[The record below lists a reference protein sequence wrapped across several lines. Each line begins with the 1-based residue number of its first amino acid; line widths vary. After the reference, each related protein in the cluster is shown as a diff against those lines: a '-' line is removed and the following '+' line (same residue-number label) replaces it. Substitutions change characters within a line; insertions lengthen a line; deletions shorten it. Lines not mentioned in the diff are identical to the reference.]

1 MKRFYFTCLFI
12 TIGFSSIAQDSSS
25 VLFIGNSYT
34 YVNDLPSV
42 FSQLTN
48 SLGDIATVDS
58 RTQGGATFQVHA
70 NNASTYSKLQ
80 EKPWDYVILQ
90 GQSQEPSFPDSQVNS
105 ESLPYAMQI
114 ADSIYSYKFCTE
126 MMMFMTWGYENG
138 DSQWGPI
145 STYEGMQSRL
155 RNAYI
160 RIGDSCEA
168 SVAPVGM
175 AWKYTRENHPTID
188 LYSSDGSHPSYAGT
202 YLAACTFYA
211 SIYRKTPVG
220 APFIGS
226 LDATT
231 AGYLQEAAYL
241 AALAPDSM
249 ELFHLRPF
257 SEHTIADYSSLIV
270 GAEVTF
276 TNKSWKAQ
284 SFIWDFGDGIQ
295 SIEEN
300 PTHTYL
306 SNNTYAVSLT
316 AESECN
322 NSVLTG
328 SELINSIGLLELNE
342 DDYQLKNYGNG
353 IYEVIF
359 TKKIPSSI
367 KVLDELGREIIKD
380 STYTQQSFKLDLSK
394 EQKGI
399 YYLLLG
405 ELQLI
410 RIVR

>member
-1 MKRFYFTCLFI
+1 MNRIYLTCLLI
-12 TIGFSSIAQDSSS
+12 IAGFNAFAQDSSS

-34 YVNDLPSV
+34 YVNDLPAL
-42 FSQLTN
+42 FNQLTT

-58 RTQGGATFQVHA
+58 RTQGGARFQTHA
-70 NNASTYSKLQ
+70 ENALTYSKLQ

-90 GQSQEPSFPDSQVNS
+90 GQSQEPSFPDGQVNT
-105 ESLPYAMQI
+105 ESLPYAKQI

-126 MMMFMTWGYENG
+126 MMMFMTWGYVDG

-145 STYEGMQSRL
+145 STYDGMQSRL

-188 LYSSDGSHPSYAGT
+188 LYAADGSHPSYAGS

-226 LDATT
+226 LDAAT

-257 SEHTIADYSSLIV
+257 SEHTIADFTSTTV
-270 GAEVTF
+270 GGEVTF
-276 TNKSWKAQ
+276 ANNSWKAQ
-284 SFIWDFGDGIQ
+284 SYVWDFGDGNQ
-295 SIEEN
+295 SVEEN
-300 PTHTYL
+300 PVHTYAT
-306 SNNTYAVSLT
+306 NNTYDVTLT

-322 NSVLTG
+322 DAAMNQPIVINSLGLEEVNPENYRLKSFG
-328 SELINSIGLLELNE
+328 NGMFELI
-342 DDYQLKNYGNG
+342 LKDVNP
-353 IYEVIF
+353 I
-359 TKKIPSSI
+359 SI
-367 KVLDELGREIIKD
+367 KVLDELGREVHHFTNLENNIKI
-380 STYTQQSFKLDLSK
+380 DLS
-394 EQKGI
+394 EQHKGV
-399 YYLLLG
+399 YYLLLD